1 MPPNKWVC
9 RYTATSL
16 EMAESELASKLN
28 RQQQI
33 NDGEVKAAKVSQ
45 SVYAEFKEFSIQ
57 EIKEY
62 RKIFVK
68 YDVDKSGFIDFM
80 ELKLMMEK
88 LGEPQT
94 HLGLKA
100 MIKEVDEDHDNQ
112 ISFREF
118 MLIFKKARDGTLE
131 VDGLKAIAGSC
142 DVAAEGVKGAKSFFE
157 AKVNEQARGAKFE
170 KEIKEEQEKK
180 KKEAEE
186 AAERKKAFKEKAS
199 MWH

>member
-1 MPPNKWVC
+1 
-9 RYTATSL
+9 
-16 EMAESELASKLN
+16 MANSELQSKLD

-33 NDGEVKAAKVSQ
+33 NDGEVAGGKAHQ
-45 SVYAEFKEFSIQ
+45 SVYAEFKEFSIP
-57 EIKEY
+57 EIKEF
-62 RKIFVK
+62 KKQFTK
-68 YDVDKSGFIDFM
+68 YDVDRSGFIDMM

-100 MIKEVDEDHDNQ
+100 MIKEVDEDNDGE

-118 MLIFKKARDGTLE
+118 MLIFRKAHAGELQIE
-131 VDGLKAIAGSC
+131 GLAKIAASC
-142 DVAAEGVKGAKSFFE
+142 DVSKEGVGGAKTFFE
-157 AKVNEQARGAKFE
+157 AKVKQQSDSAKFE

-186 AAERKKAFKEKAS
+186 AKARRQAFKEKAS
-199 MWH
+199 MFQ